1 MMDYD
6 SLIDRLEEDFACV
19 YEALRPVQKQYSLTD
34 DDLECFLD
42 LLEYDF
48 Q

>member
-1 MMDYD
+1 MNRMD
-6 SLIDRLEEDFACV
+6 EDPDCV

-34 DDLECFLD
+34 DDLKIFSN

-48 Q
+48 